1 MTPTEQAEMR
11 TPESEDAPEGE
22 RAAAAT
28 PADPMRWVARSLL
41 LGGLVLLAVSA
52 LVIALISRPGEKG
65 TEEAKIPTYDVTYT
79 VTGTANVSV
88 SVSKGGGVALP
99 GGMLTPS
106 KLPWTKHISMPADGT
121 PPTMEILLGEKG
133 GHAEC
138 AISVRGRFA
147 SRSVAAGAFGRATCG
162 AEAPP
167 TTPAT

>member
-1 MTPTEQAEMR
+1 MTPTEQAEMK
-11 TPESEDAPEGE
+11 TTESEDAPEGE

-28 PADPMRWVARSLL
+28 PADPMRWVSRALL
-41 LGGLVLLAVSA
+41 LGGLVLITVSA
-52 LVIALISRPGEKG
+52 LVIALVSRPGQKETK
-65 TEEAKIPTYDVTYT
+65 EAKIPTYDVTYT

-88 SVSKGGGVALP
+88 SVSKGGGVTLP
-99 GGMLTPS
+99 GGMLTRS

-147 SRSVAAGAFGRATCG
+147 SRSVAEGAFGRATCG
-162 AEAPP
+162 AETPP
-167 TTPAT
+167 ATPAA